1 MRGLGIGHRL
11 VKLLLQQVQARAV
24 PDIALAD
31 LNARRKK
38 LEDKVLCCV
47 GSPYP
52 EVYLSAQRYRYF
64 VWDLVSVQA
73 AFWATDPGGLQR
85 LLARSRS
92 ASSASGA
99 VAASGDP
106 HTSSRTRSG
115 TKPAGNGSCS
125 ATAARAPARSKERE
139 SLAAAAPATGDML
152 CCGCADA
159 SCHDNLSNG
168 TPGWNKSGSGHS
180 TNVTAVAAS
189 GLCTADPVAWHLHV
203 VSMSAV
209 VSPRER
215 LHRFPLGQVAW
226 AKHSQD
232 EKPAKPQP
240 PGAPQHDQQQW

>member
-1 MRGLGIGHRL
+1 MHFIQYSLLHRIRNT
-11 VKLLLQQVQARAV
+11 AA
-24 PDIALAD
+24 
-31 LNARRKK
+31 
-38 LEDKVLCCV
+38 
-47 GSPYP
+47 
-52 EVYLSAQRYRYF
+52 
-64 VWDLVSVQA
+64 QA

-203 VSMSAV
+203 
-209 VSPRER
+209 
-215 LHRFPLGQVAW
+215 HQ
-226 AKHSQD
+226 
-232 EKPAKPQP
+232 QP
-240 PGAPQHDQQQW
+240 PRGSNAWRSSAAVPSLLQQLWARLRQLRLRGLAAAAAAGHAVLHVFYIAAWNQPHARRVSALASWV